1 MAGRLWAPS
10 KKLRPAFFSQ
20 GAVSPPW
27 GAAFLFPEAF
37 RAALVYFSP
46 SFGKPSTISHDI
58 PGPRA
63 SELWRRPGV
72 FPTRLP
78 AGSPCW
84 SPSSSPGARKSC
96 HLYLRGKSQ
105 ARQSIF
111 GLGESMDC
119 EESEFFFFFSHME
132 KAKCQKNRP
141 GPFQDSPS
149 PGEASFELS
158 HQSATDLRIAW
169 AGKGSPAPLKAK
181 HGDVMLCGGWWGRYL
196 DKKTGLL
203 RSATT
208 SGQAPGPL
216 CQPNCFHPEA
226 PPTACPLAGS
236 RASQAAA
243 SFDASQPQAPSPAPL
258 TPEGTQLPPP
268 VVTGPPWSCPLACLS
283 L

>member
-1 MAGRLWAPS
+1 M
-10 KKLRPAFFSQ
+10 KNQ
-20 GAVSPPW
+20 N
-27 GAAFLFPEAF
+27 
-37 RAALVYFSP
+37 
-46 SFGKPSTISHDI
+46 
-58 PGPRA
+58 
-63 SELWRRPGV
+63 
-72 FPTRLP
+72 
-78 AGSPCW
+78 
-84 SPSSSPGARKSC
+84 
-96 HLYLRGKSQ
+96 
-105 ARQSIF
+105 
-111 GLGESMDC
+111 
-119 EESEFFFFFSHME
+119 FFFFFPHME
-132 KAKCQKNRP
+132 KRKCQKNGP

-158 HQSATDLRIAW
+158 HQSAMDLRITW

-203 RSATT
+203 RSAT

-226 PPTACPLAGS
+226 PPTLRRLPPACPLAGS

-243 SFDASQPQAPSPAPL
+243 SFGASQPQAPSPAPL

-268 VVTGPPWSCPLACLS
+268 LAMGPPWSCPLACLS

>member
-119 EESEFFFFFSHME
+119 EESEFFFFFFPTW
-132 KAKCQKNRP
+132 KK
-141 GPFQDSPS
+141 
-149 PGEASFELS
+149 
-158 HQSATDLRIAW
+158 QSARKI
-169 AGKGSPAPLKAK
+169 GPAPSRTALPQGKLA
-181 HGDVMLCGGWWGRYL
+181 
-196 DKKTGLL
+196 
-203 RSATT
+203 SN
-208 SGQAPGPL
+208 S
-216 CQPNCFHPEA
+216 
-226 PPTACPLAGS
+226 PTN
-236 RASQAAA
+236 
-243 SFDASQPQAPSPAPL
+243 
-258 TPEGTQLPPP
+258 LPRI
-268 VVTGPPWSCPLACLS
+268 
-283 L
+283 

>member
-1 MAGRLWAPS
+1 M
-10 KKLRPAFFSQ
+10 KNQ
-20 GAVSPPW
+20 N
-27 GAAFLFPEAF
+27 
-37 RAALVYFSP
+37 
-46 SFGKPSTISHDI
+46 
-58 PGPRA
+58 
-63 SELWRRPGV
+63 
-72 FPTRLP
+72 
-78 AGSPCW
+78 
-84 SPSSSPGARKSC
+84 
-96 HLYLRGKSQ
+96 
-105 ARQSIF
+105 
-111 GLGESMDC
+111 
-119 EESEFFFFFSHME
+119 FFFFFPHME
-132 KAKCQKNRP
+132 KRKCQKNGP

-158 HQSATDLRIAW
+158 HQSAMDLRITW

-203 RSATT
+203 RSAT

-226 PPTACPLAGS
+226 PPTLRRLPPACPLAGS

-243 SFDASQPQAPSPAPL
+243 SFGASQPQAPSPAPL

-268 VVTGPPWSCPLACLS
+268 LAMDPPWSCPLACLS